1 MCLNNSTKQES
12 ETMLSTTYS
21 DIKKELS
28 EAVQKAGSS
37 LGYKIDDV
45 PQSIDFSTGFGDI
58 SCSVAFRLSKQHKK
72 SPDAIAKELSARIK
86 APDYIERVDV
96 KNGFINFTFKRGE
109 FAAIVLTEK
118 KKTAAKVKSKRVIV
132 EYGGVNPNKPWH
144 IGHLRNALLG
154 DTIANI
160 YEKLGYSI
168 EREDY
173 IDDLGLQMAEVTWWF
188 INKNNK
194 PTKKF
199 DQWLGEE
206 YVHVNKFMAENDI
219 KEDISKML
227 QHMEQDGT
235 YEAEISGKI
244 ADMVVRAQYETAF
257 NYKIYHD
264 FMVKESDIIRNNLLK
279 KGLEILEKAKFTKKI
294 ATGDYKGCI
303 VIDLDDIKELPEEF
317 KGMKESVKVLIRSDG
332 TPTYVAKDIAFHM
345 WKFGIIPN
353 TFKFRMFID
362 KQPNGKPVFETAP
375 EGKEMDIA
383 NADISINIIDVR
395 QSYPQAVVKLAFNG
409 IGRDDVANG
418 IMHLAYGEVALES
431 GALSGRKGTW
441 IGFSADDLLA
451 EAMERSAKLIKSK
464 FNFSEEEQRKISGSV
479 ALAAIKFDFM
489 RISPEKKI
497 IFSWGRALNFE
508 GNSGPYVQYMY
519 ARASRILEQA
529 GKPGKL
535 QVNQIN
541 EQEFSLL
548 KLLSKGNEMVEK
560 AAREYRPN
568 VITDYAIDLASAFS
582 KFYEVSSVMKAES
595 EELKSMRIAI
605 ISSFRDT
612 IGEMLLILGIEPLAR
627 M

>member
-1 MCLNNSTKQES
+1 
-12 ETMLSTTYS
+12 MLSTAYS
-21 DIKKELS
+21 QIKQELS
-28 EAVQKAGSS
+28 EAVRRASSAAG
-37 LGYKIDDV
+37 YDV
-45 PQSIDFSTGFGDI
+45 EYTSQSIDFSSGFGDI

-72 SPDAIAKELSARIK
+72 SPNAIAEEISSKID
-86 APDYIERVDV
+86 APVYIEKVDV
-96 KNGFINFTFKRGE
+96 KNGFINFALKRNE
-109 FAAIVLTEK
+109 FAAIVLGEK
-118 KKTAAKVKSKRVIV
+118 KKPIPSVKSKRVIV

-206 YVHVNKFMAENDI
+206 YVHVNKFMSENDI
-219 KEDISKML
+219 KADISSML
-227 QHMEQDGT
+227 QLMEQDGT
-235 YEAEISGKI
+235 YESEIAGKI

-264 FMVKESDIIRNNLLK
+264 FMVKETDIIRNDLLK
-279 KGLEILEKAKFTKKI
+279 KGLAILEKSKFIKKM
-294 ATGDYKGCI
+294 TNGDYEDCI
-303 VIDLDDIKELPEEF
+303 VIDLNDIKGLPEEF
-317 KGMKESVKVLIRSDG
+317 KGMKETVKVLIRSDG

-353 TFKFRMFID
+353 TFKFKTFID

-395 QSYPQAVVKLAFNG
+395 QSYPQAVVRLAFNA
-409 IGRDDVANG
+409 IGRDDVAEG

-431 GALSGRKGTW
+431 GTLSGRKGTW

-451 EAMERSAKLIKSK
+451 EAQERAEKLIKSK
-464 FNFSEEEQRKISGSV
+464 FNFSDEEQKRISSSV
-479 ALAAIKFDFM
+479 ALAAVKFEFM

-497 IFSWGRALNFE
+497 IFSWDRALNFE

-529 GKPGKL
+529 GKAGKL
-535 QVNQIN
+535 QIDKMN
-541 EQEFSLL
+541 EQEFALL
-548 KLLSKGNEMVEK
+548 KLLSKGHEIVEK

-568 VITDYAIDLASAFS
+568 VITDYASDLASAFS
-582 KFYEVSSVMKAES
+582 KFYEASPVLKAES
-595 EELKSMRIAI
+595 EELKSMRLSITA
-605 ISSFRDT
+605 SVRDT
-612 IGEMLLILGIEPLAR
+612 IGELLSLLGIEPLQR